1 METILFSLYHFRA
14 PFGNIFRIAVLHP
27 AAYAAWKLKNIY
39 VSMVCHCLCNIFS
52 VIMFIMA

>member
-1 METILFSLYHFRA
+1 MLFSLYHFRE